1 MKYNWTGLLVEPSPH
16 WWKELKSKN
25 RNAWIL
31 PHCLS
36 TEKRVHLIDFYIFSP
51 TFKGMGDDFGFNSR
65 KEMNESFYQDIVK
78 NNPGAINKLK
88 VQCFPIQAVLKAINS
103 PTVTYFSL
111 DIEGEEYNILKTMD
125 FSEID
130 ISVLGVEIFPS
141 GPDDALRINSGT
153 KEQIHDYL
161 KENSYNFVDSVEI
174 DDFFIKQS
182 FAANVLDV

>member
-111 DIEGEEYNILKTMD
+111 DIEGAEYDVLKTID
-125 FSEID
+125 FDKID
-130 ISVLGVEIFPS
+130 ISLLGVEIQ
-141 GPDDALRINSGT
+141 GIGDDILRKNTGS
-153 KEQIHDYL
+153 KEQIHNLL
-161 KENSYNFVDSVEI
+161 KQNGYIYTDRVELDSFFV
-174 DDFFIKQS
+174 KK
-182 FAANVLDV
+182 